1 MSRRRGST
9 LVESAIVMLL
19 FLVILIGVLDAA
31 QVLFFH
37 QFLADRVRSGVRYAA
52 VHTYSASAIRNV
64 VAYNTASPEPG
75 MAGLFGLTPEMVKVN
90 RYGAGTADD
99 RVETEIG
106 GYSMRFLSPWLAG
119 TFTPGP
125 FRAVMPLES
134 AGGAE

>member
-1 MSRRRGST
+1 MRRRRGST

-37 QFLADRVRSGVRYAA
+37 QFLTDRVRSGARYAV
-52 VHTYSASAIRNV
+52 VHAYSASAIRNV
-64 VAYNTASPEPG
+64 VVYNTASPEPG
-75 MAGLFGLTPEMVKVN
+75 MAGLFGLTPDMVHVN

-99 RVETEIG
+99 RVEAEID
-106 GYSMRFLSPWLAG
+106 GYGMRFLSPWLAG

-125 FRAVMPLES
+125 FRAVAPVES
-134 AGGAE
+134 AGAAQ